1 MQKAF
6 NYRFYPTTE
15 QESLLRRTMGCLR
28 LVYNKA
34 LDARTEA
41 WYERQ
46 ERIDFVKTSS
56 MLTSWK
62 KQEDL
67 DFLNEVSSVPLQQG
81 LRNLQK
87 AFTNFWAGRAKY
99 PNFKKKHS
107 GGSAEFTKAAFRW
120 RDGQVFLAKCTEA
133 LPIRWSRDLPE
144 GCEPSTI
151 TIKLEASG
159 RWFASL
165 LVDTDIAQ
173 LPKSDKQIGLDM
185 GITSLIATSN
195 GDKIANPKHFKQLR
209 KKLKRVQKVLSRK
222 QTGSNNR
229 HQARL
234 QVAKVHA
241 QITDARTDFLH
252 KLTTQLVRENQ
263 TIVVEDLAIKNMVK
277 NHKLALAISD
287 ASWSEL
293 IRQLAYKCEWYGRE
307 LIKIDRWFPSSKR
320 CGNCGHIA
328 DKLPLNIR
336 EWECPKCGVNHDRD
350 INAANNIL
358 AAGLAVSVCGAN
370 IRPDRESSKGQL
382 RNSSNGES
390 SAVLGFPQ
398 VEHLANPKGKKQK
411 P

>member
-1 MQKAF
+1 MQKAYR
-6 NYRFYPTTE
+6 YRFYPTTE
-15 QESLLRRTMGCLR
+15 QESLLRRTMGCAR

-34 LDARTEA
+34 LAARTEA

-56 MLTSWK
+56 MLTGWK

-165 LVDTDIAQ
+165 LVDTNIAQ
-173 LPKSDKQIGLDM
+173 LPKSDKQIGLDV

-209 KKLKRVQKVLSRK
+209 KKLKRVQKALSRK
-222 QTGSNNR
+222 QKGSNNR
-229 HQARL
+229 HKARL
-234 QVAKVHA
+234 QVARVHA
-241 QITDARTDFLH
+241 QITDARKDFLH

-287 ASWSEL
+287 ASWGEL

-320 CGNCGHIA
+320 CGNCGHIV

-336 EWECPKCGVNHDRD
+336 EWECPKCKTTHDRD
-350 INAANNIL
+350 LNASKNIL

-382 RNSSNGES
+382 QKTR
-390 SAVLGFPQ
+390 
-398 VEHLANPKGKKQK
+398 KGKKQK
-411 P
+411 T

>member
-1 MQKAF
+1 MPKAF
-6 NYRFYPTTE
+6 KYRFYPTAE
-15 QESLLRRTMGCLR
+15 QESLLRRTMGCVR

-34 LDARTEA
+34 LDARTSG

-46 ERIDFVKTSS
+46 ERIGFVETSS
-56 MLTSWK
+56 MLTGWK
-62 KQEDL
+62 KQQDL

-107 GGSAEFTKAAFRW
+107 GGNAEFTKSAFKW
-120 RDGQVFLAKCTEA
+120 KDGQVFLAKCTEA

-173 LPKSDKQIGLDM
+173 LPKSDKQIGLDV

-209 KKLKRVQKVLSRK
+209 KKLKRVQKALSRK
-222 QTGSNNR
+222 QKGSNNR
-229 HQARL
+229 HKARL
-234 QVAKVHA
+234 KVAKVHA
-241 QITDARTDFLH
+241 QITDARSDFLH

-277 NHKLALAISD
+277 NHKLSGAISD
-287 ASWSEL
+287 ASWGEL
-293 IRQLAYKCEWYGRE
+293 IRQLSYKCEWYGRE

-320 CGNCGHIA
+320 CGNCGHVV

-336 EWECPKCGVNHDRD
+336 EWECPKCGMNHDRD
-350 INAANNIL
+350 INAAHNIL

-370 IRPDRESSKGQL
+370 IRPERESSQGQL
-382 RNSSNGES
+382 RK
-390 SAVLGFPQ
+390 PR
-398 VEHLANPKGKKQK
+398 KGKKQK